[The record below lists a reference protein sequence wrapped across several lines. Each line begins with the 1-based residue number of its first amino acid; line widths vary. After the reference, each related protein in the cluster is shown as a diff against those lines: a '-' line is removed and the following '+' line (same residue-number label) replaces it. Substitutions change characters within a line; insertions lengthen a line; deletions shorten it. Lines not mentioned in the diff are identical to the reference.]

1 MSRMEWL
8 GVLLLYLI
16 SGFMKKREQNK
27 KRREIESD
35 PSWDDGDTIVKE
47 DSSNDLEQLL
57 NDLFEQNPK
66 IPKANSVV
74 KEVLVSEEEDSLSEN
89 FIQDPDEMIEKEIIA
104 EDDLTLIDDQVE
116 QFEDN
121 IYHSQLAEREEL
133 HYGNKWERHVNL
145 KKELF
150 RSNQSLR
157 RSIIVKEIL
166 DKPLA
171 MRD

>member
-27 KRREIESD
+27 KRKEIESD
-35 PSWDDGDTIVKE
+35 SNWDDGDTMVKE

-66 IPKANSVV
+66 IPKTNSAV

-89 FIQDPDEMIEKEIIA
+89 FVQESDEMIEKEIIA
-104 EDDLTLIDDQVE
+104 EDDLTFIDDQVE
-116 QFEDN
+116 KFEDN
-121 IYHSQLAEREEL
+121 IYHSKLAEREEL
-133 HYGNKWERHVNL
+133 HYGNKWERRINL
-145 KKELF
+145 KEELF
-150 RSNQSLR
+150 KSNRSLR